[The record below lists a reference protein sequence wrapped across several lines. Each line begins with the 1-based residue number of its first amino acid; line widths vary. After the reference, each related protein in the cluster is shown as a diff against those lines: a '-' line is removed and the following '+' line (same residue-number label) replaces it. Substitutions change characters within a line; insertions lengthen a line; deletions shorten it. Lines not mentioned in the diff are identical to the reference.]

1 MSLSAMTSLF
11 GGFMTAVVQLFQGD
25 ELKAG
30 LQLVSFGDLIGF
42 SVLVISITSLS
53 RLFLT
58 LTLSQKD

>member
-1 MSLSAMTSLF
+1 
-11 GGFMTAVVQLFQGD
+11 MTAVVQLFQGD